1 MLTVDKQKHITTLFL
16 DIGGVLLSDGWD
28 RDSRKDASAYFHIDH
43 LDMEERHHIN
53 FSTYELGK
61 LSLND
66 YLASV
71 VFHEHRDFSITAF
84 KKFMFSQS
92 KPFPKMLKLIRLLK
106 KKYQLKI
113 AAVSNE
119 GRELNLYR
127 INKFG
132 LDDIVDN
139 FISSCFV
146 HLSKPDLDLFRL
158 AIDTMQSPISK
169 ILYIENQPVFVAN
182 AASLGIN
189 TILHK
194 DYEMTLAQL
203 AAFGLKP

>member
-1 MLTVDKQKHITTLFL
+1 MERQKHITTLFL

-28 RDSRKDASAYFHIDH
+28 RNARKDASAHFHIDH
-43 LDMEERHHIN
+43 LAMEERHHIN

-71 VFHEHRDFSITAF
+71 VFNEGRDFSTTAF

-92 KPFPKMLKLIRLLK
+92 KPLPNMLKLIRLLK

-119 GRELNLYR
+119 GRELNQYR
-127 INKFG
+127 IHKFR
-132 LDDIVDN
+132 LDDIIDT

-158 AIDTMQSPISK
+158 AIDTMQSPVSK
-169 ILYIENQPVFVAN
+169 ILYIENQPIFVAN
-182 AASLGIN
+182 AAALGIS
-189 TILHK
+189 TILHR
-194 DYEMTLAQL
+194 DYDTTLAQL
-203 AAFGLKP
+203 SIFGLKP